1 MRGSTGNFGGL
12 RPLPK
17 MDSTDSKLDDE
28 TEKLRLARAFDA
40 AWERFTVRE
49 GTHAATD
56 DNRKRLAARLVALAK
71 AGESDEDMLSE
82 AGLIHLCVLAEASR
96 LGQRQRKEPPAL
108 AAASIADM
116 SDAHDVAGKV
126 FAPDTVEA
134 MSTALNL
141 CLDELPLRI
150 PSDALKLLSTSI
162 LDEASRGER
171 DPERLQEHAL
181 DALKTRQ

>member
-1 MRGSTGNFGGL
+1 
-12 RPLPK
+12 
-17 MDSTDSKLDDE
+17 MDSIDSTPDDDA
-28 TEKLRLARAFDA
+28 EKLRLARAFDA
-40 AWERFTVRE
+40 AWERFTLRE

-56 DNRKRLAARLVALAK
+56 HNRKRLAASIVALAK

-96 LGQRQRKEPPAL
+96 LGQRQRKEPAAQL
-108 AAASIADM
+108 APQLAEVPDPR
-116 SDAHDVAGKV
+116 DVSGKV
-126 FAPDTVEA
+126 FAPDTVAA

-162 LDEASRGER
+162 LDEAARGER
-171 DPERLQEHAL
+171 DPERLHDHAL

>member
-1 MRGSTGNFGGL
+1 MG
-12 RPLPK
+12 
-17 MDSTDSKLDDE
+17 STDSKLDEDA
-28 TEKLRLARAFDA
+28 EKLRLARAFDA

-56 DNRKRLAARLVALAK
+56 DKRKRLAARLVAMAK

-96 LGQRQRKEPPAL
+96 LGQRQRKEAAAQP
-108 AAASIADM
+108 AASITDM

-126 FAPDTVEA
+126 FAPDAVEA
-134 MSTALNL
+134 MSAALNL
-141 CLDELPLRI
+141 CLDQLPLRI

-162 LDEASRGER
+162 LEEASRGER

-181 DALKTRQ
+181 ETLKTRQ

>member
-1 MRGSTGNFGGL
+1 
-12 RPLPK
+12 
-17 MDSTDSKLDDE
+17 MDAGDTKRDDDS
-28 TEKLRLARAFDA
+28 EKLMLARAFDA
-40 AWERFTVRE
+40 AWEQFTLRE
-49 GTHAATD
+49 GTNAAND
-56 DNRKRLAARLVALAK
+56 ENRKRLAARLVAMAK
-71 AGESDEDMLSE
+71 AGQSDEDMLSE

-96 LGQRQRKEPPAL
+96 LGQRQRKAPA
-108 AAASIADM
+108 AQVPAPIADV
-116 SDAHDVAGKV
+116 SDPHDAAGKV

-181 DALKTRQ
+181 DALKARQ